1 MTLEAETRDS
11 VISHQETY
19 HNDQR
24 VAEFTYAGKGPGC
37 HLTVT
42 GEA

>member
-11 VISHQETY
+11 VISHQKTY

-24 VAEFTYAGKGPGC
+24 ATEFTYAGEGPGC
-37 HLTVT
+37 HLRVT